1 MSDNQKE
8 NENKVGEIETFAK
21 EDNITKEAEQVLK
34 AADQLL
40 KVLEKLAP
48 QTNSGKI
55 ANAEAF
61 VKIVRPLCVNIENT
75 LPELLD
81 FADNLDYI
89 EDKNADV
96 LREKIRKIEDD
107 YLPELLNYLNQY
119 DKEHPREKKQLHKEL
134 TTLL

>member
-61 VKIVRPLCVNIENT
+61 VKIVRHFT
-75 LPELLD
+75 
-81 FADNLDYI
+81 
-89 EDKNADV
+89 
-96 LREKIRKIEDD
+96 
-107 YLPELLNYLNQY
+107 
-119 DKEHPREKKQLHKEL
+119 
-134 TTLL
+134 